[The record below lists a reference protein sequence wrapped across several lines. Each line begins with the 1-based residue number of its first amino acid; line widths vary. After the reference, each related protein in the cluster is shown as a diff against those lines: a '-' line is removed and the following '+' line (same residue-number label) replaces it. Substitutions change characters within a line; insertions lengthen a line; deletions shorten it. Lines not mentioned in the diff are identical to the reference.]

1 MKSKAPEQCQL
12 CSLYYEAE
20 NFCAKLSGRELD
32 ELHARSRLVSIKRG
46 QMLNDDVLERWPI
59 LAIDS
64 GVLCLRNLLHDG
76 RRTIAAFFL
85 RGDILDMRAAENRRL
100 GDLMALSPV
109 SLCRLSPE
117 VFDRILSVN
126 PRARTVAWKSL
137 SGQAY
142 RALSHASDLAKKQAL
157 EKLAS
162 FVFECRRRQKGLNR
176 EHVEI
181 PIRRRDLAEYLGM
194 QPETVSRCFRDL
206 EERAIIKVSDLSVIR
221 ILDLPALRRIANG
234 DREIQ
239 NLIQVPDPVFK
250 IVTKEA

>member
-1 MKSKAPEQCQL
+1 MASKVPEQCQL
-12 CSLYYEAE
+12 CSLYYDSGH
-20 NFCAKLSGRELD
+20 FCAKLSGGELN
-32 ELHARSRLVSIKRG
+32 ELHAHSPLVNVKRG
-46 QMLNDDVLERWPI
+46 QVLSDDVLERWPI

-100 GDLMALSPV
+100 GDLIALSPV
-109 SLCRLSPE
+109 SMCRLSPE
-117 VFDRILSVN
+117 VFDRILSSN
-126 PRARTVAWKSL
+126 SHARTMAWKSL
-137 SGQAY
+137 SSQVH

-162 FVFECRRRQKGLNR
+162 FVFECRRRQNGLHK
-176 EHVEI
+176 EYVEI
-181 PIRRRDLAEYLGM
+181 PIRRRYLAEYLGM

-234 DREIQ
+234 DRVVQ
-239 NLIQVPDPVFK
+239 DTGQVPDPVFK
-250 IVTKEA
+250 IMTKEA